1 MIKVIS
7 DSVYTYTQSRS
18 NLSYKIHLYQIE
30 NESIFTKDY
39 IRQFFYSDVRLYDF
53 AILFNKVKKT
63 IFLLQNQDIETAQKI
78 LHNIIT

>member
-63 IFLLQNQDIETAQKI
+63 IFLLQTQNIDTAQEI